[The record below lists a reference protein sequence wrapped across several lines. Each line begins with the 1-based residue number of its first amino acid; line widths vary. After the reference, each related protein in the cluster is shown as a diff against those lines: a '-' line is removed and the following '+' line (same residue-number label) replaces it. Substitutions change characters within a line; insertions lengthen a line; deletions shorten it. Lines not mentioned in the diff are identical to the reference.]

1 MLKLNLY
8 KKRGNSN
15 QQIDIEN
22 VHNGIIKISAN
33 QYRIVLQTSSINFE
47 LRSEEEQ
54 DAIIDTY
61 ESFLNSIGF
70 AIQILIRTR
79 EIDMD
84 SYLLKL
90 ENQINTEKLIIY
102 KQQLESYRRFISS
115 LISANKI
122 LSRQFYIVIA
132 YETDKH
138 QEISVIND
146 QLTLRSDIISKNLA
160 RLGLSCRQL
169 TSIEVIDLFYSFYNP
184 HTAKSQP
191 LSDKVLKVVN
201 AEFITKAD
209 K

>member
-169 TSIEVIDLFYSFYNP
+169 TSIEVVDLFYSFYNP